1 VKLEF
6 ILSVLKNF
14 TVYDLLDIGVV
25 AFIVYRFLL
34 IIQGTRAVQM
44 LVGLFALTSLYWI
57 SLSYELYSLNWL
69 LNQFFDYFFVVRDK
83 DIF

>member
-1 VKLEF
+1 MNSEF

-14 TVYDLLDIGVV
+14 AIYDLLDIGVV

-44 LVGLFALTSLYWI
+44 LVGLFAGLRLKAAFS
-57 SLSYELYSLNWL
+57 
-69 LNQFFDYFFVVRDK
+69 
-83 DIF
+83 